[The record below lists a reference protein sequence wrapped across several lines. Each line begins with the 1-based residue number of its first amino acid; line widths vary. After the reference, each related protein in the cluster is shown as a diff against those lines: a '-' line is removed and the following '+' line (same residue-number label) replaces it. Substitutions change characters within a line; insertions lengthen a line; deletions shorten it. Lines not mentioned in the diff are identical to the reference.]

1 MPTLTPRCPK
11 LPSLPRQTY
20 FRSSSVPVSVRF
32 RSTSLNSLSPPPPS
46 GYAHLPTRR
55 LISLTGSDAAQ
66 FLQGLTT
73 ANISPTTTTGIYS
86 GFLNAQGRVLHD
98 VFICPL
104 SQPHQHSPNELGFL
118 IEVDASEQ
126 DRLARWLQR
135 YKLRAKVAIRPLD
148 PTELAVWSTWD
159 ERHSHEHEH
168 TPSNTP
174 PPQVIEFADSRAP
187 GMGRR
192 IFSPGGTIPPSVAGS
207 EASLDQYTLRRMM
220 KGVPEGQREI
230 SRETALPQESCMDYM
245 GAIDFRKGCYVGQ
258 ELTIRT
264 QHTGVVRKRILPVQ
278 LYAPGTA
285 PPDSLEYRR
294 EFSDKLLP
302 PSSGGSNIVRV
313 DGKGR
318 SAGKWIGGVGNVG
331 LALCRL
337 EVMTETVL
345 TAEGGLWKEGDEFMV
360 RWKEEQEEGTGG
372 QEREVRLKA
381 FIPSWH
387 RERAAG
393 LNVRRG

>member
-1 MPTLTPRCPK
+1 
-11 LPSLPRQTY
+11 
-20 FRSSSVPVSVRF
+20 
-32 RSTSLNSLSPPPPS
+32 
-46 GYAHLPTRR
+46 
-55 LISLTGSDAAQ
+55 
-66 FLQGLTT
+66 
-73 ANISPTTTTGIYS
+73 
-86 GFLNAQGRVLHD
+86 
-98 VFICPL
+98 
-104 SQPHQHSPNELGFL
+104 
-118 IEVDASEQ
+118 
-126 DRLARWLQR
+126 
-135 YKLRAKVAIRPLD
+135 
-148 PTELAVWSTWD
+148 
-159 ERHSHEHEH
+159 
-168 TPSNTP
+168 
-174 PPQVIEFADSRAP
+174 
-187 GMGRR
+187 
-192 IFSPGGTIPPSVAGS
+192 
-207 EASLDQYTLRRMM
+207 
-220 KGVPEGQREI
+220 
-230 SRETALPQESCMDYM
+230 MDYM